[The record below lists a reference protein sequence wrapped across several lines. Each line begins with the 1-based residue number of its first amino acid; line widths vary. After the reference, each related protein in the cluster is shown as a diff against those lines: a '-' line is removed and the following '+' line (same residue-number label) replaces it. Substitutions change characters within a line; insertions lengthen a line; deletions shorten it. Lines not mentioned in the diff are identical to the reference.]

1 MSIIN
6 EYGFILTYEKFRYLT
21 YPWSILSLMIP
32 PLFVQV
38 ITVRTVFTTVTIRSS
53 NAAVMSVTITL
64 HVSRI
69 IKNS

>member
-1 MSIIN
+1 
-6 EYGFILTYEKFRYLT
+6 
-21 YPWSILSLMIP
+21 MIP

-38 ITVRTVFTTVTIRSS
+38 ITVSTVFTTVTIRSS